1 PLDSAILRA
10 PRAPREG
17 GRPVSTL
24 RRAAICQTYSTNPG
38 RINVISEYTHALG
51 EATRHGWGFLAAYG
65 ATWLVCAAFWR
76 WTAPRVAA
84 SATRFQ
90 GMVALQVALGLA
102 ALSARADRPEL
113 EGMNTLSV
121 LLSAGQLLALPLVIF
136 LVASRRY
143 TLVPLAMA
151 IVLVV
156 HFAPYSWLY
165 ATPLYLIMG
174 AAVAIGVTAAMG
186 VKVRIDLPEE
196 QLSTIQAGRA
206 SLTTGLVLVASA
218 ILAWFL

>member
-1 PLDSAILRA
+1 MDGNLWRTTVTIP
-10 PRAPREG
+10 
-17 GRPVSTL
+17 
-24 RRAAICQTYSTNPG
+24 
-38 RINVISEYTHALG
+38 EYTHALG
-51 EATRHGWGFLAAYG
+51 EATGHGWGFLAAYG
-65 ATWLVCAAFWR
+65 GTWLVCAILWYR
-76 WTAPRVAA
+76 TSPRTAAY
-84 SATRFQ
+84 ATLFQ
-90 GMVALQVALGLA
+90 GMVALPIALGLTA
-102 ALSARADRPEL
+102 ITATVDRPEL
-113 EGMNTLSV
+113 DGMDMLSV
-121 LLSAGQLLALPLVIF
+121 LLSVGQLLVLPLVIF
-136 LVASRRY
+136 LVATRRY

-186 VKVRIDLPEE
+186 LKVRIDLPEE

-206 SLTTGLVLVASA
+206 SLTTGLVLVSCA

>member
-1 PLDSAILRA
+1 MLKLHDFCNRA
-10 PRAPREG
+10 RTSPR
-17 GRPVSTL
+17 T
-24 RRAAICQTYSTNPG
+24 
-38 RINVISEYTHALG
+38 
-51 EATRHGWGFLAAYG
+51 AAY
-65 ATWLVCAAFWR
+65 ATL
-76 WTAPRVAA
+76 
-84 SATRFQ
+84 FQ
-90 GMVALQVALGLA
+90 GMVALPIALGLTA
-102 ALSARADRPEL
+102 ITATVDRPEL
-113 EGMNTLSV
+113 DGMDMLSV
-121 LLSAGQLLALPLVIF
+121 LLSVGQLLVLPLVIF
-136 LVASRRY
+136 LVATRRY

-186 VKVRIDLPEE
+186 LKVRIDLPEE

-206 SLTTGLVLVASA
+206 SLTTGLVLVSCA